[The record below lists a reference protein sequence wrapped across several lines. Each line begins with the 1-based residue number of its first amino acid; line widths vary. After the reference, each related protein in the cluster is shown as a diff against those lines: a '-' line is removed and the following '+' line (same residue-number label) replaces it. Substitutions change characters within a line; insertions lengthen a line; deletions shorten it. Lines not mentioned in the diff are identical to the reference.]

1 MYLFYDAGSRMW
13 QTDIT
18 YKGRGIF
25 DCKSW
30 ESVKVASFSSY
41 CHFMENDNNLFDVQE
56 PKRWWLFPLSFIY
69 VSFPQIGLFWNLK
82 VSNVKFLQPS
92 NKWMFWITGTY
103 TYVFYITYEDELLES
118 S

>member
-1 MYLFYDAGSRMW
+1 MYVFYDAGSRMW

-18 YKGRGIF
+18 YKGGIF

-56 PKRWWLFPLSFIY
+56 VMAFSIVFYLCI
-69 VSFPQIGLFWNLK
+69 I
-82 VSNVKFLQPS
+82 PS
-92 NKWMFWITGTY
+92 NRTVLGPKKHQM
-103 TYVFYITYEDELLES
+103 
-118 S
+118 